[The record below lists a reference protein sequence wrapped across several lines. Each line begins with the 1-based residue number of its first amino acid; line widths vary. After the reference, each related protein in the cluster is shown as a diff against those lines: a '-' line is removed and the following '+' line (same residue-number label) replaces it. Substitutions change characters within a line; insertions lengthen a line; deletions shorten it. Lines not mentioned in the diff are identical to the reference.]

1 VDGRDQPEHRDHGQC
16 HADRNSFARSDAQP
30 PSVCVE
36 NPAPLV
42 EVAAPERDWC
52 GDERADE
59 RDERRKCDRLAP
71 PGKAVD
77 EPEGQSPKPPAQKSE
92 DEEAENDADH
102 PGQIR
107 RAVVAAGPLDL
118 LGIEDLTAAT

>member
-1 VDGRDQPEHRDHGQC
+1 M
-16 HADRNSFARSDAQP
+16 
-30 PSVCVE
+30 
-36 NPAPLV
+36 
-42 EVAAPERDWC
+42 EVAAPERDRC

-59 RDERRKCDRLAP
+59 RDERRERDRLAP

-77 EPEGQSPKPPAQKSE
+77 EPEEPIAEAAEAQKSE
-92 DEEAENDADH
+92 DEEAENDADD